1 LVLRKFILFFIL
13 ITPALSLR
21 AQDSYNYSVYGIGAS
36 VSQVYPFDDLKIANK
51 SYSFSLSG
59 YYNWT
64 PYVNFAAELQVGSL
78 SGGSIVLDESKRQYD
93 NHYKA
98 LVFHGDIALGEL
110 IDYSES
116 GFLGRIKDFYAGT
129 GLGFISNNMA
139 FIQRYNIDSGSGYAP
154 GTYRF
159 PGDNSSINIMIPV
172 RFGYE
177 FKIYNEY
184 DEPYIGI
191 NIGYIHN
198 VTFGEN
204 LDGYTDPPNHFKN
217 NSPDQYRQIVIG
229 IKYNFGPITSYTKK
243 INRYYN
249 SSWN

>member
-13 ITPALSLR
+13 ITLTLSLK
-21 AQDSYNYSVYGIGAS
+21 AQDSYNYAVYGVGAS

-51 SYSFSLSG
+51 TYAVSVSG

-64 PYVNFAAELQVGSL
+64 PYVNFAAELQVGSV

-110 IDYSES
+110 IDYSGS
-116 GFLGRIKDFYAGT
+116 TALGVLKNFYAGT
-129 GLGFISNNMA
+129 GFGFIYNDMA
-139 FIQRYNIDSGSGYAP
+139 FIQRYNLDPTGYTVGA
-154 GTYRF
+154 YRF
-159 PGDNSSINIMIPV
+159 PGANSSVNLMVPF

-177 FKIYNEY
+177 FKLYNDF

-191 NIGYIHN
+191 NIGYTHN

-204 LDGYTDPPNHFKN
+204 LDGYTDPPSHFKN

-243 INRYYN
+243 INSTRSY
-249 SSWN
+249 SW